1 MKDLTKLTD
10 AQLTAKNK
18 QIGRILQAYPH
29 RDGVNYV
36 SLLDKRKA
44 IADQLYNNS
53 LKRVFPNQ

>member
-29 RDGVNYV
+29 RDGVNYG
-36 SLLDKRKA
+36 SG
-44 IADQLYNNS
+44 IADGVAFCVTS
-53 LKRVFPNQ
+53 A